1 MKITRRTCWHSV
13 CPAAVQ
19 AHDRCGRVFCW
30 KCGGSVCNRKRS
42 PEQNPSPCHSKTS
55 FPLHAARYLV
65 INKSRHSIGPF
76 CKTAANERNRP
87 RCWWPCSISN
97 PFVFAELGFSAFIAS
112 LAVWQ
117 SAIFLNHFFVMARQA
132 DAMMSLFKHWHV
144 HKGPVAEPPSDT
156 CVVRHSTGEKT
167 SRNVSRWL
175 F

>member
-1 MKITRRTCWHSV
+1 MFIVYHL
-13 CPAAVQ
+13 
-19 AHDRCGRVFCW
+19 
-30 KCGGSVCNRKRS
+30 NRKRS

-55 FPLHAARYLV
+55 FALHAARYLV

-117 SAIFLNHFFVMARQA
+117 SAIFLNHFFVMARQT

-175 F
+175 FWEDENF

>member
-1 MKITRRTCWHSV
+1 MFIVYHL
-13 CPAAVQ
+13 
-19 AHDRCGRVFCW
+19 
-30 KCGGSVCNRKRS
+30 NRKRS

-55 FPLHAARYLV
+55 FALHAARYLV

-156 CVVRHSTGEKT
+156 CVVRHWTGEKT

-175 F
+175 FWENENF